1 MNKRE
6 PDRHGIRISKQDSV
20 NSETPFSIA
29 KEINILGDHPD

>member
-6 PDRHGIRISKQDSV
+6 PDRHGIRIAKQDSM

-29 KEINILGDHPD
+29 KEINILNEHAD